1 MKTLCKAAFIL
12 SFVLL
17 TISGCGEEEVVKEMV
32 RPIKVMQIGSIEVF
46 TGRWFPGKA
55 KAAQEAN
62 LAFRVAG
69 TLNELTVDI
78 GAEVKEGDLLAK
90 LDPRDFEVALSNAR
104 AQLNRVQAAVN
115 LAKTDFA
122 RVERIRQKDAGA
134 VSQSMVDSKQG
145 EYDSARAQLSSARA
159 EVTRVQDSLNYTSL
173 LAPFAGT
180 VVNKFVENYEDV
192 QAKQQVIRIV
202 DTSAIE
208 FTIQIPEIMMVHA
221 PKVKAAFVVFDVNP
235 DIEIPAKI
243 KEIGREAS
251 QTTRTYPLTLSME
264 QPADF
269 KILPGMAGKARGD
282 RASVDKAVIE
292 EQADTVEIPVA
303 ATFAGAAGATKVWVV
318 DESSSTVSMRQVEIG
333 DLTDNGIMVKGLKS
347 GEWIATAGV
356 NTLVEGQKVRIQE

>member
-17 TISGCGEEEVVKEMV
+17 TLSGCGEEEVVKEMV
-32 RPIKVMQIGSIEVF
+32 RPIKVMQIGGTEVF

-55 KAAQEAN
+55 KAVQEAN

-69 TLNELTVDI
+69 TLSELTVNI
-78 GAEVKEGDLLAK
+78 GAEVKKGDLLAK
-90 LDPRDFEVALSNAR
+90 LDPRDFEVALSSAK

-115 LAKTDFA
+115 LAKTDFE

-145 EYDSARAQLSSARA
+145 EYDSALAQLSSARA
-159 EVTRVQDSLNYTSL
+159 EVTRVQDSLNYSFL
-173 LAPFAGT
+173 LAPFDGT
-180 VVNKFVENYEDV
+180 VVEKFVENFEDV
-192 QAKQQVIRIV
+192 QAKEQVIRVI

-221 PKVKAAFVVFDVNP
+221 PKAKSAFVVFDANP

-251 QTTRTYPLTLSME
+251 QTTRTYPITLSLE
-264 QPADF
+264 QPAGL

-282 RASVDKAVIE
+282 RSSVERIALE
-292 EQADTVEIPVA
+292 EQADAVEIPVA
-303 ATFAGAAGATKVWVV
+303 ATFSVEAGKTFVWIV
-318 DESSSTVSMRQVEIG
+318 DEAAKTVSKRQVEMG
-333 DLTDNGIMVKGLKS
+333 DLTDNGILVKGLNG

-356 NTLVEGQKVRIQE
+356 NTLIEGQEVRIQE